1 MSNMWG
7 MDIVQIEALGGD
19 LDRAAAE
26 LEAMV
31 KTLTA
36 EVKAAPWQGPD
47 RERFE
52 ATWHG
57 TDAKALLQAAAELH
71 DAGNG
76 ARRHCEDQRRA
87 SRG

>member
-1 MSNMWG
+1 MNNMWG
-7 MDIVQIEALGGD
+7 MDIAQIEALGSN

-31 KTLTA
+31 STLTA
-36 EVKAAPWQGPD
+36 DVNSAPWQGPD

-52 ATWHG
+52 STWHG
-57 TDAKALLQAAAELH
+57 IDAKALLQAAAALQ

-87 SRG
+87 SRA